1 MGEIDADV
9 LKGRAGVSGDVC
21 GTIIFKPGKHVGL
34 EIVLH
39 EVDVAFFKFEHAH
52 QGVGHDLENHAGQRR
67 PFVPIIRI
75 ALERDLFA
83 RLHCLQS
90 EGSGTGGRSIIGGT
104 FGDRVR
110 RYDSLRELLHERR
123 MRRSKVKSQLIS
135 AALFDCPQR
144 F

>member
-52 QGVGHDLENHAGQRR
+52 HGVGHDFENHAGQRR

-75 ALERDLFA
+75 ALELTF
-83 RLHCLQS
+83 S
-90 EGSGTGGRSIIGGT
+90 PGSTACNRNGPEPA
-104 FGDRVR
+104 GD
-110 RYDSLRELLHERR
+110 
-123 MRRSKVKSQLIS
+123 
-135 AALFDCPQR
+135 
-144 F
+144 